1 MNFNTKEKADF
12 LEYWLPQFE
21 KGYVYGISFKFDEEF
36 EPYARL
42 HFTHQPEK
50 SFRVFMEAHQYAP
63 THHISFNKN
72 YPDANDRLLLRRFE
86 RGSDFDMLE
95 RGGKLEKLEKREPSL
110 LQR

>member
-42 HFTHQPEK
+42 NFTHQPEK

-63 THHISFNKN
+63 THHVSFNKN
-72 YPDANDRLLLRRFE
+72 YPDANDNLLLRRFE

-95 RGGKLEKLEKREPSL
+95 RGGKLEKLEKREPSP

>member
-1 MNFNTKEKADF
+1 
-12 LEYWLPQFE
+12 
-21 KGYVYGISFKFDEEF
+21 
-36 EPYARL
+36 
-42 HFTHQPEK
+42 
-50 SFRVFMEAHQYAP
+50 MEAHQYAP
-63 THHISFNKN
+63 IHHVSFNKN